1 MRIPDFAKLREER
14 AHCRKVGGRCC
25 CTHYSSGI
33 HPNPR
38 FYKYYW
44 WVFWNESPVDGDAFL
59 GDQYRLSTAAAMQ
72 LLKSLEE
79 RNEPCWLYNTSSP
92 RLGSTIP
99 FDPQSKHWQGVKW
112 APAYDDDP
120 DPVVEIQGSGHK

>member
-1 MRIPDFAKLREER
+1 MRIPSFDELRRER
-14 AHCRKVGGRCC
+14 TDCQLAGERSCC
-25 CTHYSSGI
+25 SSYASGI

-44 WVFWNESPVDGDAFL
+44 WVFWNESPVDGKEFL
-59 GDQYRLSTAAAMQ
+59 SSQYRLSTAAAFE
-72 LLKSLEE
+72 LLDNLKE

-99 FDPQSKHWQGVKW
+99 FDPQSKHWQGLRW

-120 DPVVEIQGSGHK
+120 DPVVEIEGIGHK